1 MAAVAIGIALVIFM
15 AGGVWIGVSLF
26 ATAFIA
32 IHFFLDAPAGLVL
45 ATSTWGFIDNW
56 TLTALPLFILMGE
69 LLFRTNLADHIFRAL
84 TPWTASVPGGLL
96 HANVL
101 GCGLFAAVCG
111 SSTATTVTVGQI
123 TYPEL
128 TRRGYDEGM
137 IVGTLAGSGTFGLL
151 IPPSTMM
158 IIYGFI
164 AEASII
170 KLFVAGILPGLLLM
184 GLFSLYIIGWALLHP
199 EKAPPAEP
207 KIGLW
212 EKIVLGR
219 YLFPVVGL
227 ILGLMGVMYFGIATA
242 TEAAAVGVLF
252 ALGLLLV
259 TRTFTWDKFLAA
271 VLSSTRTSCMIMF
284 ILLGSAY
291 FTQAMGFSGIPDALG
306 AWVAE
311 QKLSPMALIFALTV
325 LYIILGT
332 LLDGVSMVVLTASTV
347 LPMIQAAGI
356 DKIWFGIFIVIVVE
370 MSLISPPVGLN
381 LYVLQTFCNKAA
393 DTYVFRVTLPFF
405 ALMVVAVAI
414 IAAFPQIV
422 MFLPGRM

>member
-1 MAAVAIGIALVIFM
+1 MAAVAIGLALVIFM
-15 AGGVWIGVSLF
+15 AGGVWIAISLF
-26 ATAFIA
+26 ATALIA

-45 ATSTWGFIDNW
+45 ATSAWGFIDNW

-69 LLFRTNLADHIFRAL
+69 LLFRTNLADHIFRSL
-84 TPWTASVPGGLL
+84 VPWTSSVPGGLL

-111 SSTATTVTVGQI
+111 SSTATTVTVGKI

-164 AEASII
+164 AETSII

-184 GLFSLYIIGWALLHP
+184 GLFSLYIIGWALLNP
-199 EKAPPAEP
+199 GKAPPAEP
-207 KIGLW
+207 RVGWW
-212 EKIVLGR
+212 ERIVLGR
-219 YLFPVVGL
+219 YLFPVVAL
-227 ILGLMGVMYFGIATA
+227 IVGLMVVMYFGIATA

-252 ALGLLLV
+252 ALGLLIA
-259 TRTFTWDKFLAA
+259 TRTFTWDRFLAA
-271 VLSSTRTSCMIMF
+271 MLSSTRTSCMIMF
-284 ILLGSAY
+284 ILLGAAY

-306 AWVAE
+306 AWVAG
-311 QKLSPMALIFALTV
+311 QKLSPVALIAALTV
-325 LYIILGT
+325 LYILLGM

-356 DKIWFGIFIVIVVE
+356 DKIWFGVFIVLVVE
-370 MSLISPPVGLN
+370 MSLITPPVGLN
-381 LYVLQTFCNKAA
+381 LFVMRAFSTKVS
-393 DTYVFRVTLPFF
+393 DTYIFRCALPFF
-405 ALMVVAVAI
+405 FLMVIAVAI
-414 IAAFPQIV
+414 IVAFPQIA